1 MWRQKVL
8 SLFESSRSNREDVSN
23 RLKVSVTV
31 IAIDSFKLTRTS
43 SLRSCLMLFQFL
55 SLFVSL
61 QPLEIGIVCRT
72 ACRIRYFMLKLYRCN
87 VYKNVLQAKRER
99 EEWELSITNVFFCR
113 FVQYSESSSSGACNH
128 PMVDYTPPSYITLL
142 FTDLGVLTPSAVSDE
157 LIKLYL

>member
-1 MWRQKVL
+1 MWRRKVL